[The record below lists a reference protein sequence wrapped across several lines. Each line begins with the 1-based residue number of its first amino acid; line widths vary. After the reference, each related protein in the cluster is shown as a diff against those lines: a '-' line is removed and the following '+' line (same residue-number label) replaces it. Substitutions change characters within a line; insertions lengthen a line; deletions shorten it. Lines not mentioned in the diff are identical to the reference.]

1 MTPNTSI
8 KNLQLLL
15 WVILALTAISGCKA
29 KETKVPEGPPLAAES
44 ENLYWQI
51 ETRDDGGLVGEF
63 LLDREGNAVPL
74 KQYHRMAVLSPGAV
88 ETLYLIGGEG
98 AIGSIASSSDPVWP
112 AEKTSLLPSVGNV
125 ARPSL
130 EALVNMESDLVIG
143 NGMNSAFIKDYTA
156 RGGAALIHNA
166 ESIADI
172 LNSTLILGRL
182 CGREDA
188 AEKLNAENREFL
200 AALQTELAQ
209 KPLGLKGAF
218 LYSVHPIMA
227 STANSLAGDV
237 LAILGVENIAAGLPA
252 AQPILSPEYILTQNP
267 DFLFGAMSIRSAGDI
282 LAADSVILQTRAGR
296 EGNIAIIPSSYFLRP
311 SPRLMEGIVELRE
324 KMKRYGQD

>member
-1 MTPNTSI
+1 MTANTVT
-8 KNLQLLL
+8 KNTGLLL
-15 WVILALTAISGCKA
+15 WALIALAAFSGCKA
-29 KETKVPEGPPLAAES
+29 KETQAAEGPPPAAAESES

-51 ETRDDGGLVGEF
+51 EKRDGGEY

-74 KQYHRMAVLSPGAV
+74 KQYRRMAVLSPGAV

-130 EALVNMESDLVIG
+130 ETLVSMESDLVIG
-143 NGMNSAFIKDYTA
+143 NGMNSAFIKNFAD
-156 RGGAALIHNA
+156 RGGAAIIHNA
-166 ESIADI
+166 DSIADI

-182 CGREDA
+182 CGREEA
-188 AEKLNAENREFL
+188 AEKLNAENRQFL
-200 AALQTELAQ
+200 ADLKTELAE

-218 LYSVHPIMA
+218 LFAVNPIMA
-227 STANSLAGDV
+227 SSANSLPGDV
-237 LAILGVENIAAGLPA
+237 LAILGAENIAAGLPA

-267 DFLFGAMSIRSAGDI
+267 DFLFGAMSIRSANDI
-282 LAADSVILQTRAGR
+282 LTADSVILKTRAGR

-311 SPRLMEGIVELRE
+311 SPRIIGGIMELRE
-324 KMKRYGQD
+324 KMKQYGQD